1 MILPSRPFGVIASS
15 RPRVIAVAAAIVA
28 PDPALNFTD
37 TLGNTDVDPC
47 QDYTEE
53 QVLGITETI
62 TLTFTVTATSG
73 GGDPIVYYR
82 KASTPASSTVIYCD
96 SGNGYGG
103 TPTPE
108 GTSQVG
114 DGSDD
119 WYYLY
124 NGATLLVS
132 SITVSAGDYLAF
144 VAIGNAPPFDPGSIT
159 IRINNET
166 DDNAVI
172 DTILFQQNGCFLT
185 TAVVRHMGLLDDGPE
200 LTAMRLLREYYRD
213 VPGYN
218 ELIQEYYTNSSAI
231 IGAINASN
239 NASVEYDYIY
249 NTVTAVMNHVNAEEW
264 QQAHDLYLALYNDLK
279 DRYLG

>member
-1 MILPSRPFGVIASS
+1 MILPSKPLGVIASS
-15 RPRVIAVAAAIVA
+15 RPRVIAVAAGFAEGDLPFA
-28 PDPALNFTD
+28 D
-37 TLGNTDVDPC
+37 
-47 QDYTEE
+47 
-53 QVLGITETI
+53 ITT
-62 TLTFTVTATSG
+62 TGF
-73 GGDPIVYYR
+73 GDPVTVPKSGTIHIS
-82 KASTPASSTVIYCD
+82 ASQEIWGGAGYIELYKDTPSPICSFNIEGPYEW
-96 SGNGYGG
+96 SGQ
-103 TPTPE
+103 P
-108 GTSQVG
+108 V
-114 DGSDD
+114 
-119 WYYLY
+119 
-124 NGATLLVS
+124 
-132 SITVSAGDYLAF
+132 TVSAGDELTF
-144 VAIGNAPPFDPGSIT
+144 NCETFPTPDNTIGTIYIRNDSISGSLIET
-159 IRINNET
+159 ISVNIPS
-166 DDNAVI
+166 I
-172 DTILFQQNGCFLT
+172 CFLT